1 MANPKINPDN
11 FDPKKQVKEY
21 KRTCNQ
27 CGKTWHSLAPREEQ
41 IKKDVGCNACIQALS
56 ACGGNTGAA
65 VQSKRNV
72 ESQQDL
78 YDKLHKCPSCGS
90 GDYTEEEI
98 TYEKRE

>member
-1 MANPKINPDN
+1 MDRKISSQE
-11 FDPKKQVKEY
+11 FDHKKHVKEF
-21 KRTCNQ
+21 KRICNQ
-27 CGKTWHSLAPREEQ
+27 CGKTWHSLESREKQ
-41 IKKDVGCNACIQALS
+41 IKNDVGCNACIQALT

-90 GDYTEEEI
+90 GDYKEEEI
-98 TYEKRE
+98 IYEKRE